1 MKLPRFEYA
10 SPATLAEAVVLLKAA
25 KAAAA
30 SVDPP
35 EDLHASAAYRRALV
49 EILLARAAARLGPV
63 INAITRI

>member
-1 MKLPRFEYA
+1 MKLPRFDYA
-10 SPATLAEAVVLLKAA
+10 SPATLAEAVALLTAA

-30 SVDPP
+30 AVDPP
-35 EDLHASAAYRRALV
+35 EDLQASAAYRRALV